1 MDLTPKQKAFADEYI
16 KNGGNASDAAR
27 KAGYAP
33 KSADVI
39 GRENLRKPTIS
50 AYIAEKQSLIEKQ
63 KGTDIMSL
71 AEIQQRRSMIARGEL
86 TDSFGFAPDFSDQLK
101 SMNDLEKTLAIKEA
115 REEQQKAEEKA
126 RLQGEYHID
135 LDIVPDVF
143 HKMIRDIRAKK
154 HSEYILPGGRGSM
167 KSSTT
172 SLIIPELLKNN
183 SNMHALILRKV
194 GNTIKD
200 SVYAQMKWAI
210 DKLNLTEEFT
220 CKVSPMEITYKPT
233 GQKIYFRGAD
243 DPLKIKSIK
252 PEFGYIGIVWF
263 EELDQF
269 AGPEEIR
276 NIQQSAIRGGNEA
289 YKFKSFNPP
298 RSKNNWANEYTAE
311 AEEKDEN
318 AMVQHSTYLDLGIEQ
333 EWLGDIFLDD
343 AEHLK
348 ETNPDAYKNEYLGEA
363 NGNGGNVFEYL
374 EIREITAEEISHF
387 DRIYQGCD
395 WGFYPDP
402 FAFVRFYYNHNN
414 DTLYFIDEIYE
425 NKLTNRKSADII
437 LERGYTDFEITCDSA
452 EPKSINDFRDFGI
465 PARGAIKGPGSV
477 EYSMKWLQG
486 RRIVIDPKRTPG
498 VHKEFTKYE
507 YERDKDGNIISGY
520 PDKDNHLID
529 ATRYGSEKLWRRRGS
544 SA

>member
-16 KNGGNASDAAR
+16 KNGGNASDAAK
-27 KAGYAP
+27 KAGYAE
-33 KSADVI
+33 KNAEVI
-39 GRENLRKPTIS
+39 GAQNLRKLNIS
-50 AYIAEKQSLIEKQ
+50 SYIAEKQSLIEKQ

-135 LDIVPDVF
+135 LNIVPDVF

-167 KSSTT
+167 KSSTI
-172 SLIIPELLKNN
+172 SLIIQELLKNN
-183 SNMHALILRKV
+183 PNMHALILRKV

-210 DKLNLTEEFT
+210 DKLNLNEEFT

-298 RSKNNWANEYTAE
+298 RSMNNWANEYTAE
-311 AEEKDEN
+311 AEEKDKN
-318 AMVQHSTYLDLGIEQ
+318 VMVVHSTYLDLGIEQ
-333 EWLGDIFLDD
+333 EWLGDVFLAD

-348 ETNPDAYKNEYLGEA
+348 VVNPDAYDNEYLGHA
-363 NGNGGNVFEYL
+363 NGNGGNIFEYI
-374 EIREITAEEISHF
+374 EERAITDEEISHF
-387 DRIYQGCD
+387 DRIYQGVD
-395 WGFYPDP
+395 WGWFPDP
-402 FAFVRFYYNHNN
+402 YAFVRIYYDHAREIIY
-414 DTLYFIDEIYE
+414 LLDEIGE
-425 NKLTNRKSADII
+425 NKKSNDWTAAEIKK
-437 LERGYTDFEITCDSA
+437 RGYDDYVITCDSA
-452 EPKSINDFRDFGI
+452 ENKSVNDYRDAGL

-477 EYSMKWLQG
+477 EYSMKWLQK
-486 RRIVIDPKRTPG
+486 RKLVFDPARTPKAL
-498 VHKEFTKYE
+498 KE
-507 YERDKDGNIISGY
+507 
-520 PDKDNHLID
+520 L
-529 ATRYGSEKLWRRRGS
+529 GSVPL
-544 SA
+544 

>member
-1 MDLTPKQKAFADEYI
+1 MGLTPKQKAFADEYI

-27 KAGYAP
+27 KAGYKKAP
-33 KSADVI
+33 EQ
-39 GRENLRKPTIS
+39 GCENLKKPHIS

-115 REEQQKAEEKA
+115 REEQKKAEEKA
-126 RLQGEYHID
+126 RLQSEYHID

-167 KSSTT
+167 KSSTI

-183 SNMHALILRKV
+183 PNMHALILRKV

-210 DKLNLTEEFT
+210 DKLGLNEEFV
-220 CKVSPMEITYKPT
+220 CKISPMEITYKPT

-269 AGPEEIR
+269 SNPEEIR

-298 RSKNNWANEYTAE
+298 RSKNNWANEYTTE

-318 AMVQHSTYLDLGIEQ
+318 VMVVHSTYLDLGIEQ
-333 EWLGDIFLDD
+333 EWLGDVFLAD

-348 ETNPDAYKNEYLGEA
+348 EVNPDAYDNEYLGHA
-363 NGNGGNVFEYL
+363 NGNGGNIFEYI
-374 EIREITAEEISHF
+374 EERTITDEEISHF
-387 DRIYQGCD
+387 DRIYQGVD
-395 WGFYPDP
+395 WGWYPDKY
-402 FAFVRFYYNHNN
+402 AFSRIYY
-414 DTLYFIDEIYE
+414 DSARETIYFIDEIYE
-425 NKLTNRKSADII
+425 NKKSNEWTANEIKRRQYDD
-437 LERGYTDFEITCDSA
+437 YEITCDSA
-452 EPKSINDFRDFGI
+452 EPKSINDYRDLGL
-465 PARGAIKGPGSV
+465 PARGAIKGPGSI
-477 EYSMKWLQG
+477 EYSMKWLQ
-486 RRIVIDPKRTPG
+486 RRKLVFDPKRTPNAC
-498 VHKEFTKYE
+498 KEFKKYE
-507 YERDKDGNIISGY
+507 YERDKDGNICSGY

-529 ATRYGSEKLWRRRGS
+529 SVRYGSESLWRRRGN

>member
-101 SMNDLEKTLAIKEA
+101 SMNDLEKALKIKQEQ
-115 REEQQKAEEKA
+115 EEKKAAEEAA
-126 RLQGEYHID
+126 RNAKPYHMD
-135 LDIVPDVF
+135 LYNIPDHF
-143 HKMIRDIRAKK
+143 HQAIRDIRDKE
-154 HSEYILPGGRGSM
+154 HLEYVFKGGRGST
-167 KSSTT
+167 KSTT
-172 SLIIPELLKNN
+172 VGMTIIELMKNN
-183 SNMHALILRKV
+183 HDIHAVVCRKV

-200 SVYAQMKWAI
+200 SVYNKIKWAI
-210 DKLNLTEEFT
+210 GKQEFTEEFDS
-220 CKVSPMEITYKPT
+220 KLSPMEITLKAT

-243 DPLKIKSIK
+243 DPDKIKSIN
-252 PEFGYIGIVWF
+252 PEFGYIGILWF

-276 NIQQSAIRGGNEA
+276 KIEQSAIRGGNLA
-289 YKFKSFNPP
+289 WIFKSFNPP
-298 RSKNNWANEYTAE
+298 KTMNNWANKYVLEP
-311 AEEKDEN
+311 KEN
-318 AMVQHSTYLDLGIEQ
+318 RIVHSSTYLDVPK
-333 EWLGDIFLDD
+333 EWLGQPFIDE

-348 ETNPDAYKNEYLGEA
+348 EVNPNAYEHEYMGIA

-374 EIREITAEEISHF
+374 EIRDITDEEISRMDKIF
-387 DRIYQGCD
+387 QGCD
-395 WGFYPDP
+395 WGFFPDP
-402 FAFVRFYYNHNN
+402 YAFIRLYYNHN
-414 DTLYFIDEIYE
+414 TEKIYLIDEIYE
-425 NKLTNRKSADII
+425 NKWGNRKSADEI
-437 LERGYTDFEITCDSA
+437 LKRKYDDYTITCDSA
-452 EPKSINDFRDFGI
+452 EPKSINDYRDFGL

-477 EYSMKWLQG
+477 EYSMKWLQT
-486 RRIVIDPKRTPG
+486 RTIVIDPKRTPNAY
-498 VHKEFTKYE
+498 KEFSEYE
-507 YERDKDGNIISGY
+507 YERDKDGNVISGY
-520 PDKDNHLID
+520 PDENNHLVD
-529 ATRYGSEKLWRRRGS
+529 ACRYATESLWRRRGTN
-544 SA
+544 A

>member
-27 KAGYAP
+27 KAGYAE
-33 KSADVI
+33 KNADVT
-39 GRENLRKPTIS
+39 GRENLRKPTVS
-50 AYIAEKQSLIEKQ
+50 AYIVKKQAEIEKQ

-115 REEQQKAEEKA
+115 REEQRKAEEKA

-135 LDIVPDVF
+135 LNIVPDVF

-167 KSSTT
+167 KSSTI

-183 SNMHALILRKV
+183 PNMHALILRKV

-200 SVYAQMKWAI
+200 SVYAQIKWAI
-210 DKLNLTEEFT
+210 DKLNLAEEFT

-318 AMVQHSTYLDLGIEQ
+318 VMVVHSTYLDLGIEQ
-333 EWLGDIFLDD
+333 EWLGNVFLAD

-348 ETNPDAYKNEYLGEA
+348 EVNPDAYDNEYLGHA
-363 NGNGGNVFEYL
+363 NGNGGNIFEYI
-374 EIREITAEEISHF
+374 EERTITDEEISHF
-387 DRIYQGCD
+387 DRIYQGVD
-395 WGFYPDP
+395 WGWYPDKY
-402 FAFVRFYYNHNN
+402 AFSRIYY
-414 DTLYFIDEIYE
+414 DSARETIYFIDEIYE
-425 NKLTNRKSADII
+425 NKKSNEWTANEIKQRQYDD
-437 LERGYTDFEITCDSA
+437 YEITCDSA
-452 EPKSINDFRDFGI
+452 EPKSINDYRDLGL
-465 PARGAIKGPGSV
+465 PARGAIKGPGSI
-477 EYSMKWLQG
+477 EYSMKWLQ
-486 RRIVIDPKRTPG
+486 RRKLVFDPKRTPNAC
-498 VHKEFTKYE
+498 KEFKKYE
-507 YERDKDGNIISGY
+507 YERDKDGNICSGY

-529 ATRYGSEKLWRRRGS
+529 SVRYGSESLWRRRGY

>member
-27 KAGYAP
+27 KAGYSNGIIRNAT
-33 KSADVI
+33 KKLLEK
-39 GRENLRKPTIS
+39 GCIS

-115 REEQQKAEEKA
+115 REEQRKAEEKA

-135 LDIVPDVF
+135 LNIVPDVF

-167 KSSTT
+167 KSSTI

-183 SNMHALILRKV
+183 PNMHAMILRKV

-210 DKLNLTEEFT
+210 DKLDLNEEFT

-311 AEEKDEN
+311 AEEKDDS
-318 AMVQHSTYLDLGIEQ
+318 ALVVHSTYLDLDIEQ
-333 EWLGDIFLDD
+333 EWLGDIFLAD

-348 ETNPDAYKNEYLGEA
+348 EVNPDAYDNEYLGHA
-363 NGNGGNVFEYL
+363 NGNGGNIFEYI
-374 EIREITAEEISHF
+374 EERTITDEEISHF
-387 DRIYQGCD
+387 DRIYQGND
-395 WGFYPDP
+395 WGWFPDP
-402 FAFVRFYYNHNN
+402 YGFIRLYY
-414 DTLYFIDEIYE
+414 DSARETIYFIDEIYE
-425 NKLTNRKSADII
+425 NKKSNEWTAKEIKR
-437 LERGYTDFEITCDSA
+437 RGYDDYTITSDSA
-452 EPKSINDFRDFGI
+452 EPKSVNDYRDFGL
-465 PARGAIKGPGSV
+465 PARPAIKGPGSI
-477 EYSMKWLQG
+477 EYSMKWLQ
-486 RRIVIDPKRTPG
+486 RRKLVFDPARTPNAR
-498 VHKEFTKYE
+498 KEFKKYE

-529 ATRYGSEKLWRRRGS
+529 ATRYATESMWTRRGN

>member
-1 MDLTPKQKAFADEYI
+1 MDLTPKQKAFADEYMI
-16 KNGGNASDAAR
+16 CGNAEESAR
-27 KAGYAP
+27 KAGYSEKYARGNAH
-33 KSADVI
+33 KLVANS
-39 GRENLRKPTIS
+39 GIS

-86 TDSFGFAPDFSDQLK
+86 KDSFGFAPDFSDQLK

-115 REEQQKAEEKA
+115 REEQKKAEEKA

-135 LDIVPDVF
+135 LNIVPDVF
-143 HKMIRDIRAKK
+143 HRMIRDIRAKK
-154 HSEYILPGGRGSM
+154 HNEYILPGGRGSM
-167 KSSTT
+167 KSSTI

-183 SNMHALILRKV
+183 PNMHALILRKV

-210 DKLNLTEEFT
+210 DKLNLNEEFV

-298 RSKNNWANEYTAE
+298 RSKNNWANEYTTE
-311 AEEKDEN
+311 AEEKDDS
-318 AMVQHSTYLDLGIEQ
+318 ALVVHSTYLDLDIEQ
-333 EWLGDIFLDD
+333 EWLGDIFLAD

-348 ETNPDAYKNEYLGEA
+348 EVNPDAYDNEYLGHA
-363 NGNGGNVFEYL
+363 NGNGGNIFEYI
-374 EIREITAEEISHF
+374 EERTITDEEISHF
-387 DRIYQGCD
+387 DRIYQGVD
-395 WGFYPDP
+395 WGWFPDP
-402 FAFVRFYYNHNN
+402 YAFVRLYYDHARE
-414 DTLYFIDEIYE
+414 TIYFIDEIGE
-425 NKLTNRKSADII
+425 NKKSNDWTAAEIKKRD
-437 LERGYTDFEITCDSA
+437 YDDYVITCDSA
-452 EPKSINDFRDFGI
+452 ENKSVNDYRDAGL

-477 EYSMKWLQG
+477 EYSMKWLQK
-486 RRIVIDPKRTPG
+486 RKLVFDLARTPKAL
-498 VHKEFTKYE
+498 KEFKKYE

-520 PDKDNHLID
+520 PDKDNHFID
-529 ATRYGSEKLWRRRGS
+529 ACRYATEEMWRRRGY

>member
-16 KNGGNASDAAR
+16 KNGGNAEESAR
-27 KAGYAP
+27 KAGYSEKYARGNAH
-33 KSADVI
+33 KLVANSC
-39 GRENLRKPTIS
+39 IS

-63 KGTDIMSL
+63 KGTNIMSL

-115 REEQQKAEEKA
+115 REEQRKAEEKA
-126 RLQGEYHID
+126 RLQGEYRID
-135 LDIVPDVF
+135 LNIVPDVF

-167 KSSTT
+167 KSSTI

-183 SNMHALILRKV
+183 PNMHALILRKV

-210 DKLNLTEEFT
+210 DKLGLNEEFV

-269 AGPEEIR
+269 SNPEEIR

-318 AMVQHSTYLDLGIEQ
+318 VMVVHSTYLDLGIEQ
-333 EWLGDIFLDD
+333 EWLGDVFLAD

-348 ETNPDAYKNEYLGEA
+348 EVNPDAYDNEYLGHA
-363 NGNGGNVFEYL
+363 NGNGGNIFEYI
-374 EIREITAEEISHF
+374 EERTITDEEISHF
-387 DRIYQGCD
+387 DRIYQGVD
-395 WGFYPDP
+395 WGWYPDKY
-402 FAFVRFYYNHNN
+402 AFSRIYY
-414 DTLYFIDEIYE
+414 DSARETIYFIDEIYE
-425 NKLTNRKSADII
+425 NKKSNEWTANEIKRRQYDD
-437 LERGYTDFEITCDSA
+437 YEITCDSA
-452 EPKSINDFRDFGI
+452 EPKSVNDYRDLGL
-465 PARGAIKGPGSV
+465 PARGAIKGPGSI
-477 EYSMKWLQG
+477 EYSMKWLQ
-486 RRIVIDPKRTPG
+486 RRKLVFDPKRTPNAC
-498 VHKEFTKYE
+498 KEFKKYE
-507 YERDKDGNIISGY
+507 YERDKDGNICSGY

-529 ATRYGSEKLWRRRGS
+529 SVRYGSESLWRRRGN